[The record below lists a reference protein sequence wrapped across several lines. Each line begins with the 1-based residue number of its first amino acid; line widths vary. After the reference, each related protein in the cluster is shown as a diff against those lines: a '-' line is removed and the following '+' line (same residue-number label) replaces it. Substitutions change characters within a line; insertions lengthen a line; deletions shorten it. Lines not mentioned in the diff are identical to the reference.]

1 LRCRIGRVNTPSA
14 DEQIA
19 SLTAALK
26 ATRDLASR
34 TATALEHQREFLE
47 KAQEVAHIGSWVA
60 ELDGSDRLTWSKEMF
75 RILGEA
81 QDSLSTRTQA
91 MSRYVHPDDREALR
105 IAREAAIAS
114 GQSLEIDHR
123 VITAGGAVRWVHT
136 RADIVLDVVGRPVRM
151 VGTLQDITERREL
164 EEALRQSQKLEA
176 IGRLAGGISHDLNN
190 ALTIIIGYAE
200 LVVGSLDSSDSVR
213 QDVEHIRRA
222 AERAESITRQLLAF
236 SRKQWLEPRVFQV
249 GEAVLD
255 LGRMLDR
262 IVGPRIDLVTLVDEE
277 LPPIYGDR
285 GQIEQAIVNLAVNAC
300 DAMPGGGKVTL
311 QASVVD
317 ADAAFVRT
325 HQPMTPGRFVEISVS
340 DTGHGMTPDVLA
352 HVFEPFFTTKDVGR
366 GTGLGLAMVYGTVK
380 QSGGFIFVDSEPN
393 QGSTFRLYFPPAP
406 SGRLPVDSRTNSPAP
421 VHGVTVLVVED
432 EPGVRGLVSAALRKE
447 GYLVLQAE
455 SGKAAIDAAA
465 QAGRI
470 DVLLTDVAMPG
481 MSGIELASTLSR
493 TQRDMRVVVMS
504 GHPRNL
510 VSLPKLPKPIEF
522 LAKPFTPHELRQRL
536 NAVLADVDQP

>member
-1 LRCRIGRVNTPSA
+1 VNTPSA
-14 DEQIA
+14 DAQIA
-19 SLTAALK
+19 SLTAALA

-34 TATALEHQREFLE
+34 TATELEHQREFLE

-75 RILGEA
+75 RILEETL
-81 QDSLSTRTQA
+81 DSEIPSTRTQA

-105 IAREAAIAS
+105 IARDAALAS

-123 VITAGGAVRWVHT
+123 VLTTRGTVRWVHT
-136 RADIVLDVVGRPVRM
+136 RADIVRGADGRPIRM
-151 VGTLQDITERREL
+151 VGTLQDITARREL

-200 LVVGSLDSSDSVR
+200 LAVSALGENDPVR
-213 QDVEHIRRA
+213 EDVEQIRRA

-236 SRKQWLEPRVFQV
+236 SRKQWLEPRIFQV
-249 GEAVLD
+249 SDAVED

-262 IVGPRIDLVTLVDEE
+262 LVGPRIELATIVDDN

-300 DAMPGGGKVTL
+300 DAMPAGGKITL
-311 QASVVD
+311 RASVVD
-317 ADAAFVRT
+317 ADAAFVRA
-325 HQPMTPGRFVEISVS
+325 HQPMTPGRFVEILVA
-340 DTGHGMTPDVLA
+340 DTGHGMSAEVLA

-380 QSGGFIFVDSEPN
+380 QSGGFIFVDSQPN
-393 QGSTFRLYFPPAP
+393 QGSAFRLYFPPAP
-406 SGRLPVDSRTNSPAP
+406 AQPRPRDDRASTPAP
-421 VHGVTVLVVED
+421 IHGITVLVVED
-432 EPGVRGLVSAALRKE
+432 EPGVRGLVTAALRRE

-465 QAGRI
+465 QAGRV
-470 DVLLTDVAMPG
+470 DVLLTDVVMPG
-481 MSGIELASTLSR
+481 MTGLELANVLSH
-493 TQRDMRVVVMS
+493 TQEDMRVVIMS
-504 GHPRNL
+504 GHPPNM
-510 VSLPKLPKPIEF
+510 VSLPKLRKPIEF
-522 LAKPFTPHELRQRL
+522 LAKPFTPHELRQRMY
-536 NAVLADVDQP
+536 AVLGDVTDQPK

>member
-1 LRCRIGRVNTPSA
+1 MNTPSA
-14 DEQIA
+14 DDQIA
-19 SLTAALK
+19 SLTLALK

-75 RILGEA
+75 RILGETEEEHIA
-81 QDSLSTRTQA
+81 TRSQA
-91 MSRYVHPDDREALR
+91 MTRYVHPDDREALKT
-105 IAREAAIAS
+105 AREAAIAS

-123 VITAGGAVRWVHT
+123 VVTAAGVRWVHT
-136 RADIVLDVVGRPVRM
+136 RADIVRSADGRPVRM

-200 LVVGSLDSSDSVR
+200 LVAGSLEQNDSVR
-213 QDVEHIRRA
+213 QDVEQIRRA

-249 GEAVLD
+249 GEAVQD
-255 LGRMLDR
+255 LARMLDR
-262 IVGPRIDLVTLVDEE
+262 LIGPRIELATVVDHD

-300 DAMPGGGKVTL
+300 DAMPAGGTITL
-311 QASVVD
+311 RVSAVDVD
-317 ADAAFVRT
+317 ASFVRA
-325 HQPMTPGRFVEISVS
+325 HQPMTPGRFVEISLA
-340 DTGHGMTPDVLA
+340 DTGHGMTSDVLA
-352 HVFEPFFTTKDVGR
+352 HMFEPFFTTKDVGR

-380 QSGGFIFVDSEPN
+380 QSGGFIFVDSQPH
-393 QGSTFRLYFPPAP
+393 QGSVFRLYFPPAP
-406 SGRLPVDSRTNSPAP
+406 SQPQPSDARKSVPAP
-421 VHGVTVLVVED
+421 MHAVTVLVVED
-432 EPGVRGLVSAALRKE
+432 EPGVRGLVTAALRRE
-447 GYLVLQAE
+447 GYQVLQAE

-481 MSGIELASTLSR
+481 MTGIELASTLSR
-493 TQRDMRVVVMS
+493 TQEDMRVVVMS
-504 GHPRNL
+504 GHPPNL
-510 VSLPKLPKPIEF
+510 VSLPKLQRPVEF
-522 LAKPFTPHELRQRL
+522 LAKPFTPRELRQRMY
-536 NAVLADVDQP
+536 AVLADVIEHPE

>member
-1 LRCRIGRVNTPSA
+1 VNTPSA
-14 DEQIA
+14 DAQIA
-19 SLTAALK
+19 SLTAALA

-34 TATALEHQREFLE
+34 TATELEHQREFLE

-75 RILGEA
+75 RILEETL
-81 QDSLSTRTQA
+81 DSEIPSTRTQA

-105 IAREAAIAS
+105 IARDAALAS

-123 VITAGGAVRWVHT
+123 VLTTRGTVRWVHT
-136 RADIVLDVVGRPVRM
+136 RADIVRGADGRPIRM
-151 VGTLQDITERREL
+151 VGTLQDITARREL

-200 LVVGSLDSSDSVR
+200 LAVSALGENDPVR
-213 QDVEHIRRA
+213 EDVEQIRRA

-236 SRKQWLEPRVFQV
+236 SRKQWLEPRIFQV
-249 GEAVLD
+249 SDAVED

-262 IVGPRIDLVTLVDEE
+262 LVGPRIELATIVDDN

-300 DAMPGGGKVTL
+300 DAMPAGGKITL
-311 QASVVD
+311 RASVVD
-317 ADAAFVRT
+317 ADAAFVRA
-325 HQPMTPGRFVEISVS
+325 HQPMTPGRFVEILVA
-340 DTGHGMTPDVLA
+340 DTGHGMSAEVLA

-380 QSGGFIFVDSEPN
+380 QSGGFIFVDSQPN
-393 QGSTFRLYFPPAP
+393 QGSAFRLYFPPAP
-406 SGRLPVDSRTNSPAP
+406 AQPRPRDDRASTPAP
-421 VHGVTVLVVED
+421 IHGITVLVVED
-432 EPGVRGLVSAALRKE
+432 EPGVRGLVTAALRRE

-470 DVLLTDVAMPG
+470 DVLLTDVVMPG
-481 MSGIELASTLSR
+481 MTGLELANVLSH
-493 TQRDMRVVVMS
+493 TQEDMRVVIMS
-504 GHPRNL
+504 GHPPNM
-510 VSLPKLPKPIEF
+510 VSLPKLRKPIEF
-522 LAKPFTPHELRQRL
+522 LAKPFTPHELRQRMY
-536 NAVLADVDQP
+536 AVLGDVTDQPK